1 MNYSQSLD
9 YLNGFLNL
17 EKLAEYP
24 DNSFFNLRRMEH
36 LLRAAGRPDQ
46 NFLPV
51 LVAGTTGKGSTGF
64 FLESILKENRISVG
78 YYHSP
83 HVETVRER
91 IRLGGALVSRAL
103 WAEGLSDVQ
112 KLLTQNPLPPRLG
125 VLTYFEVMTFLAI
138 WLFSKTRRKIGIFE
152 IGLGGRL
159 DATNVLRS
167 PVVILT
173 PIHLDHEIFLGNTI
187 AKIAREKAG
196 IIKKNCFVISGEQ
209 RPEAE
214 RVIRRQVRAMGAHQI
229 KSTPYRGNKTGLAG
243 DFQKTNAGTAIQA
256 ARVLRLAFGFPIN
269 PESYSRAVKKQNWSG
284 RMERLHAFRREF
296 ILDGAH
302 NPVSVQGMV
311 KAAGGLCRPR
321 ETWVIFGAMQDKNS
335 EVMLRVLSRR
345 FRKIVLTKI
354 QNPRARSVGVLLE
367 QAKGLFKI
375 AIPAQNIREAISRAR
390 EGSRA
395 GSSILVTGSFYLV
408 GEARK
413 LLRKA

>member
-9 YLNGFLNL
+9 YLNSFLNL
-17 EKLAEYP
+17 EKLSEYP
-24 DNSFFNLRRMEH
+24 KNSFFNLKRMGH

-46 NFLPV
+46 NFLSV
-51 LVAGTTGKGSTGF
+51 LITGTTGKGSTGF
-64 FLESILKENRISVG
+64 FLESILKENRIPVG

-91 IRLGGALVSRAL
+91 IRMNGALVSRAL
-103 WAEGLSDVQ
+103 WAEGLSDIQ
-112 KLLTQNPLPPRLG
+112 KILAQNPLPPRLG
-125 VLTYFEVMTFLAI
+125 VLTYFEIMTFLAI
-138 WLFSKTRRKIGIFE
+138 WLFSKTRRKVGIFE

-159 DATNVLRS
+159 DATNVLRA
-167 PVVILT
+167 PVVVLT
-173 PIHLDHEIFLGNTI
+173 PIHLDHENFLGNTI

-196 IIKKNCFVISGEQ
+196 IIKKNCFVISGGQ

-214 RVIRRQVRAMGAHQI
+214 RVIRRQVRTMGAHRI
-229 KSTPYRGNKTGLAG
+229 KSVPYRESKIRLEG
-243 DFQKTNAGTAIQA
+243 DFQKINAGTAIQA

-269 PESYSRAVKKQNWSG
+269 PESYPRAVENPNWSG
-284 RMERLHAFRREF
+284 RMERVRALRREF

-311 KAAGGLCRPR
+311 KAAAGLCCPQK
-321 ETWVIFGAMQDKNS
+321 TWVIFGAMQDKNS
-335 EVMLRVLSRR
+335 EVMLRILSQR
-345 FRKIVLTKI
+345 FQKIILTKI

-375 AIPAQNIREAISRAR
+375 AIPAQNIREAILRVR
-390 EGSRA
+390 EGSHA

-408 GEARK
+408 GEARR
-413 LLRKA
+413 LLRAA